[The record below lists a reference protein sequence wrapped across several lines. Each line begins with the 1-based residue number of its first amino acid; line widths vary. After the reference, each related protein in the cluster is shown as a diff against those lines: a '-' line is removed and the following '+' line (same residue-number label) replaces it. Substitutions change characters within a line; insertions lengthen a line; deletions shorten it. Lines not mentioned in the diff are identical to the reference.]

1 MYKGGTMTSEGDD
14 VAELIRQF
22 SDPVKSEDG
31 VPFVAQAWAELDDR
45 WHGWLVFIAADGRI
59 LRTARE
65 TSHASRDALCA
76 WAARLR
82 PRALAAAL
90 SHAVPPSA
98 ERPAA

>member
-1 MYKGGTMTSEGDD
+1 
-14 VAELIRQF
+14 VAELIHQF
-22 SDPVKSEDG
+22 PEPVQSKDG

-65 TSHASRDALCA
+65 TPHASRDAVCA

-82 PRALAAAL
+82 PRALRAAL
-90 SHAVPPSA
+90 AHAIAPSA
-98 ERPAA
+98 QLPAA